1 MEVDETV
8 SDAEIFECKV
18 APVASS
24 RHIYSQARK
33 KLALLTAH
41 GHDGHQVGANHQLL
55 PPQHNKQS
63 LKAAASRRW
72 STAGS
77 AIFHGV
83 RATQLVKISA
93 SAVRKMNVTKPVGR
107 EELLHEKFSHL
118 LVRSS
123 DKSPMFLFLTAH
135 RQGVLVSGFN

>member
-1 MEVDETV
+1 MEVGHEFV

-18 APVASS
+18 TPIASS

-41 GHDGHQVGANHQLL
+41 GHDGHQVGLVPNDQLPL
-55 PPQHNKQS
+55 PQHKQS

-72 STAGS
+72 TTAGS
-77 AIFHGV
+77 AIYHGV

-123 DKSPMFLFLTAH
+123 DET
-135 RQGVLVSGFN
+135 